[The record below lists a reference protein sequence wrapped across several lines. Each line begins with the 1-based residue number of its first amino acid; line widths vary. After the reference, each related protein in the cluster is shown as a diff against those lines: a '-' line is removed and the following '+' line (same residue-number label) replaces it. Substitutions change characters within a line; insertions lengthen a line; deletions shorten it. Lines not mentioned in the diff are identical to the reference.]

1 MLFYLLYNEINKV
14 KNIYK
19 SNCNKYRNWL
29 ATANEQKKK
38 KISSRSRRM
47 NEENKSMI
55 YGLLN
60 TRKIKRRD
68 NKNKNQLIQMKK
80 KKYSELFK

>member
-1 MLFYLLYNEINKV
+1 
-14 KNIYK
+14 
-19 SNCNKYRNWL
+19 
-29 ATANEQKKK
+29 
-38 KISSRSRRM
+38 M